1 MYVVFLNQ
9 HLIKNGQHSKTLSS
23 HKWFKTTH
31 KKQLRW
37 ENVLKYSIS
46 EIHKNQKYSFE
57 EIVFLKKKL
66 GMALKQEIIV
76 WKNSQNLGWAPHF
89 LEGPGKNV
97 QTEWL
102 PVLKPS
108 NIISR
113 FKKSTSYTV
122 NGWETKNSWLFVK
135 PISSIPKNRL
145 IFVKH
150 YCDNLVTI
158 VFL

>member
-89 LEGPGKNV
+89 LEGPGK
-97 QTEWL
+97 
-102 PVLKPS
+102 KA
-108 NIISR
+108 
-113 FKKSTSYTV
+113 KKC
-122 NGWETKNSWLFVK
+122 
-135 PISSIPKNRL
+135 PNRV
-145 IFVKH
+145 IACFEAIQYHIKIQKIYFI
-150 YCDNLVTI
+150 YCKRLGNKK
-158 VFL
+158 

>member
-1 MYVVFLNQ
+1 MIQNHTQ
-9 HLIKNGQHSKTLSS
+9 
-23 HKWFKTTH
+23 
-31 KKQLRW
+31 KKLRL

-97 QTEWL
+97 QNRVIACFEAIQYHIKIQKIYFIYCKRL
-102 PVLKPS
+102 G
-108 NIISR
+108 N
-113 FKKSTSYTV
+113 KK
-122 NGWETKNSWLFVK
+122 
-135 PISSIPKNRL
+135 
-145 IFVKH
+145 
-150 YCDNLVTI
+150 
-158 VFL
+158 